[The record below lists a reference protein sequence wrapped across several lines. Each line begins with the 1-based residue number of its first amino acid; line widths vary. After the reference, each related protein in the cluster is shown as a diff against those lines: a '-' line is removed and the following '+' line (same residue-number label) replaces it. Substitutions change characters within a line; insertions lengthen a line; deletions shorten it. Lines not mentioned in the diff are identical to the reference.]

1 MSEISGANVG
11 WLGFGGI
18 SGGTLGMPGL
28 FGTPTGEETKKEST
42 MKRKDAEAENAGQ
55 PAAVWPNKVPRR
67 IEPVSVASSSAA
79 RPPAAPPMPEERRAD
94 SVFQSY
100 LTWAAA
106 NNEPLVTIQKFGLGQ
121 WWWSL
126 SRSILGIRSMPCAP
140 EK

>member
-1 MSEISGANVG
+1 MPFNLNFLQFQSRRDWPVQRIRGVG
-11 WLGFGGI
+11 D
-18 SGGTLGMPGL
+18 GTG
-28 FGTPTGEETKKEST
+28 
-42 MKRKDAEAENAGQ
+42 N
-55 PAAVWPNKVPRR
+55 
-67 IEPVSVASSSAA
+67 I
-79 RPPAAPPMPEERRAD
+79 RRAD